1 MLPAPRISAESSAR
15 RQHGFRGSM
24 AASSARTSSESTF
37 ELQEPALVLE
47 PERSVRA
54 EAVCGHHAV
63 TWHEE
68 REAVPGAERPR
79 CPLGIGV
86 ARQRSELAVR
96 DGLAVRDRPKCIRY
110 ARLERCGP
118 GEVEVHVVER
128 DWLAREI
135 RPHALDDRMPRRADG
150 FSSSGQ
156 LVIHDPPVI
165 EPELPH
171 TPPFDL
177 VLHHFHG
184 NTMPVDERSSDLS
197 PSAAA

>member
-15 RQHGFRGSM
+15 RQHGFRGSI
-24 AASSARTSSESTF
+24 AASSPRTFSESTF
-37 ELQEPALVLE
+37 ELQESALVLE

-54 EAVCGHHAV
+54 EAVCGHYAV
-63 TWHEE
+63 TRHEE
-68 REAVPGAERPR
+68 WEAVPGAERPR

-96 DGLAVRDRPKCIRY
+96 DGLAERDRPKCVRH

-118 GEVEVHVVER
+118 GEVEVHVVEA
-128 DWLAREI
+128 DWLACEI

-150 FSSSGQ
+150 LPRPRQ
-156 LVIHDPPVI
+156 LVIHDPPLV

-171 TPPFDL
+171 TPAFDL

-184 NTMPVDERSSDLS
+184 NTMPVEERSSHFA
-197 PSAAA
+197 PAATA